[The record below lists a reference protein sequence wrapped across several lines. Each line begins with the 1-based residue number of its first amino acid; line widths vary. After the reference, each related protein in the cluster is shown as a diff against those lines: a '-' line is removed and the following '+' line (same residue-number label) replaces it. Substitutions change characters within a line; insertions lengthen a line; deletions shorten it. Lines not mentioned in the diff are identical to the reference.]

1 MAPQKLLW
9 RVTEAV
15 ERTVPANNE
24 LGFEHVDLWH
34 GNTLMD
40 GTQLTDS
47 RLESFWNWLSGIGF
61 DLL

>member
-1 MAPQKLLW
+1 M
-9 RVTEAV
+9 